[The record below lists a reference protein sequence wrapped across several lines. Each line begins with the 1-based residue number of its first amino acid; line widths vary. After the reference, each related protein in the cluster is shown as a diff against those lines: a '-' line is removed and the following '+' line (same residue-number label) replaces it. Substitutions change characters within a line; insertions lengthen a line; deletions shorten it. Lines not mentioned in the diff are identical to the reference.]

1 MSTNYIV
8 ISNSDSIEGTLAIEK
23 SVFRDIA
30 KQTLSENKF
39 INVSN
44 DMMQNK
50 RIAVTYEEG
59 KLLLDIDVEVKFGN
73 RTIGVI
79 ENVQKKIFETITN
92 ATSVT
97 DVTVNINV
105 LGFIF

>member
-8 ISNSDSIEGTLAIEK
+8 ISSDESIEGTLAIEK
-23 SVFRDIA
+23 GVFRDIA

-50 RIAVTYEEG
+50 RIAVAYEEN
-59 KLLLDIDVEVKFGN
+59 KLVLDIDVEVKFGN

-92 ATSVT
+92 RTSVE
-97 DVTVNINV
+97 DVVININV
-105 LGFIF
+105 IGFIF